1 MRGFTSGLA
10 NVRPDLALGIW
21 EAVSMRD
28 WALLE
33 ERVRRVLSFEL
44 LRNTN
49 GGRYDVAIVKA
60 ALAWQGIDA
69 GDVRP
74 PCAPLDSSTSRD
86 LFSVLESWPADGH
99 RPATTAAAAFSDR
112 KESP

>member
-1 MRGFTSGLA
+1 MRGFTAGLA
-10 NVRPDLALGIW
+10 NVPPDLALGIW
-21 EAVSMRD
+21 EVVSMRD

-33 ERVRRVLSFEL
+33 ERVRRVLPFEL

-49 GGRYDVAIVKA
+49 GGRYNVAIVKA

-74 PCAPLDSSTSRD
+74 PCAPPDSSTSRD
-86 LFSVLESWPADGH
+86 LFSVLQFWRGRRSPPRDNGCGGLQ
-99 RPATTAAAAFSDR
+99 RR

>member
-1 MRGFTSGLA
+1 MRGFTAGLA
-10 NVRPDLALGIW
+10 NVPPDLALGIW
-21 EAVSMRD
+21 EVVSMRD

-33 ERVRRVLSFEL
+33 ERVRRVLPFEL

-49 GGRYDVAIVKA
+49 GGRYNVAIVKA

-74 PCAPLDSSTSRD
+74 PCAPLDSSTSGSLLRTRILAGRRSPPRD
-86 LFSVLESWPADGH
+86 NGCGGLQ
-99 RPATTAAAAFSDR
+99 RR